1 MNELTITLTGKTAVN
16 YLRNGKFISMS
27 QAEYDNLLIDYETLE
42 IRYNDALHTI
52 DELTTETTALKDQV
66 VDLTNQLTT
75 ATNNLKVLNSE
86 AVLDRAITDANTT
99 IQHMMDK
106 YITDNSEKDTTIS
119 EVIEPNPV
127 TFPAITNNKP
137 KSGTHWTED
146 ELSVV
151 KRSLESNY
159 TLAFLK
165 VKLSNRSEAAI
176 RSMLLNY
183 NIGVKNNKLYAK

>member
-42 IRYNDALHTI
+42 IRYNYALHTI